1 MISIR
6 SESAPGATSRALL
19 LALSLLLA
27 LGCGST
33 DRITSSSSP
42 DQPQPPMNPA
52 LSSTSGIPY
61 GAFHQPL
68 SLYGPIYT
76 GGLLNPIAPESLL
89 SRLAAIRGAGGRVV
103 LVLSGGPAK
112 YVNADGTFNFEL
124 WKSRVGR
131 YSVVDFDSYITDGT
145 VLGNFLVDQPDCSS
159 CWGGQVIPQSVI
171 EDMAQYSKSI
181 WAGMTTMV
189 RSDPT
194 YLDDFA
200 GSYADLDAGW
210 AQYVVRKGDVNTYL
224 AANVAAAQ
232 SKGLRLVVGLN
243 LLNGGLDR
251 ASLTA
256 SQIKSF
262 GSTLLSSAYAC
273 AFISWQYNAT
283 YFSRTDIK
291 SALELLSKKAKRHA
305 STPCYKP

>member
-1 MISIR
+1 M
-6 SESAPGATSRALL
+6 
-19 LALSLLLA
+19 LAS
-27 LGCGST
+27 LGCESS
-33 DRITSSSSP
+33 DRITSNSSP
-42 DQPQPPMNPA
+42 EQRQPALSPA
-52 LSSTSGIPY
+52 LSSASGIPF
-61 GAFHQPL
+61 GAFHQPV

-76 GGLLNPIAPESLL
+76 GGLLNPLAPESLL
-89 SRLAAIRGAGGRVV
+89 SRLSEIRAASGRVV
-103 LVLSGGPAK
+103 LVLPGGPAK

-124 WKSRVGR
+124 WKSRVAR
-131 YSVVDFDSYITDGT
+131 YSVVDFASYINDGT
-145 VLGNFLVDQPDCSS
+145 VLGNFLIDQPDCSS

-181 WAGMTTMV
+181 WPEMTTIV

-200 GSYADLDAGW
+200 GSYSDLDAGW
-210 AQYVVRKGDVNTYL
+210 AQYVVRKGDVNAYL
-224 AANVAAAQ
+224 SANVAAAQ

-262 GSTLLSSAYAC
+262 GSTLLGSAYAC
-273 AFISWQYNAT
+273 AFISWQYDAT

-305 STPCYKP
+305 ATTCYRPD

>member
-6 SESAPGATSRALL
+6 PKLASSPPALV
-19 LALSLLLA
+19 LALSLLLS
-27 LGCGST
+27 LGCESS
-33 DRITSSSSP
+33 DRITSNSSP
-42 DQPQPPMNPA
+42 DQHHPAVNPA
-52 LSSTSGIPY
+52 LSAASGIPF
-61 GAFHQPL
+61 GAFHQPV
-68 SLYGPIYT
+68 SLYGPIYS
-76 GGLLNPIAPESLL
+76 GGLLNPLAPESLL
-89 SRLAAIRGAGGRVV
+89 SRLSEIRAASGRVV
-103 LVLSGGPAK
+103 LVLPGGPAK

-124 WKSRVGR
+124 WKSRVAR
-131 YSVVDFDSYITDGT
+131 YSVVDFDSYINDGT
-145 VLGNFLVDQPDCSS
+145 VLGNFLIDQPDCSS
-159 CWGGQVIPQSVI
+159 CWGGQVIAQDMI
-171 EDMAQYSKSI
+171 EAMAQYSKSL
-181 WAGMTTMV
+181 WPGMTTMV

-200 GSYADLDAGW
+200 GSYVDLDAGW
-210 AQYVVRKGDVNTYL
+210 AQYVVRKGDINTYL

-243 LLNGGLDR
+243 LLNGGLNR

-262 GSTLLSSAYAC
+262 GSTLLGSAYAC
-273 AFISWQYNAT
+273 AFISWQYDAT

-305 STPCYKP
+305 ATTCYRPD